1 MTPVDNKTIDP
12 KTRIAGL
19 FAKIEEVRG
28 FL

>member
-1 MTPVDNKTIDP
+1 MTPVDNKTIDL
-12 KTRIAGL
+12 KTRIASL